1 MVEKTRLQNFESFRD
16 VQALVTAFEAAEV
29 KPAEF
34 SHLHHLAVAAYY
46 LLNHGPDRALT
57 LMRDGLFGV
66 LRRNNLDAYNETIT
80 VFWLKYAEQRLASAR
95 SASVGGNP
103 SYLELINSLLA
114 ACPAANLIFDYYS
127 KELLSSDTARRQ
139 YVEPDRGSIL

>member
-16 VQALVTAFEAAEV
+16 IQALVTAFEAAEV

-46 LLNHGPDRALT
+46 LLNYGPDRALT

-80 VFWLKYAEQRLASAR
+80 VFWLRYAEQRLT
-95 SASVGGNP
+95 SVAGNP
-103 SYLELINSLLA
+103 SQLEAINRLIAES
-114 ACPAANLIFDYYS
+114 PAANLIFDYYS
-127 KELLSSDTARRQ
+127 KELLSSDTARCQ
-139 YVEPDRGSIL
+139 YVEPDRCSIL

>member
-1 MVEKTRLQNFESFRD
+1 MEVKTRLQNFESIRD

-80 VFWLKYAEQRLASAR
+80 VFWLRYVEQWLT
-95 SASVGGNP
+95 SVAGNP
-103 SYLELINSLLA
+103 SQLEAINQLIAES
-114 ACPAANLIFDYYS
+114 PAANLIFDYYS
-127 KELLSSDTARRQ
+127 KELLLSDTARRQ